1 MKKIK
6 SEKSLFKQNSKIA
19 IAVTMLAV
27 PMLYSPS
34 TIFAQ
39 EKKVILDQLHT
50 QEQPSDFTIYMK
62 FTGTDDEFSIVGTDN
77 NKHAILQNKKGELCW
92 MDANTGNLKFLP
104 KDFKFSHMGY
114 KFETQVHLLGVNK
127 NGDAIYID
135 ALKKKFYLNQSTGEQ
150 IFVK

>member
-1 MKKIK
+1 MKKLK

-19 IAVTMLAV
+19 IAVTMLAI

-39 EKKVILDQLHT
+39 NGVSQGGAYVGMNNIIFK
-50 QEQPSDFTIYMK
+50 Y
-62 FTGTDDEFSIVGTDN
+62 TGTDDEFSIVGSDN

-104 KDFKFSHMGY
+104 KDFKFSRMGY

-135 ALKKKFYLNQSTGEQ
+135 ALKKKF
-150 IFVK
+150 